1 MNTVPSWEAAANGL
15 PGNLNATNQAAQLA
29 QLLGTHQLTAVYEG
43 NQILTAAPASTAS
56 FPSLFWINPQTVT
69 DGVGYLPNYDVA
81 QPFTMPAGQTAIGRI
96 KAAVLPVGDGADL
109 QVSLCA
115 DAFGSPGTVLASTV
129 VPKEQLTALSAAS
142 GLTAAGPLATAAD
155 NILQTG
161 QFTTRAWTGAAT
173 SASGLL
179 SSAASAY
186 SGNYL
191 AFMGGTDS
199 SSSTTVPYVYTAQ
212 LTTGGSGS
220 AVTQPSLPQGLVAAG
235 AAATSDTLIVTGGWT
250 GTAFSAAVY
259 TATWNSNTGTV
270 SAWSSQAALP
280 HAVQSC
286 PTAVWNNSTVYV
298 LGGRDNSTVYA
309 DVYTGTLSNGT
320 ITAWSVGQPLPVPLY
335 GAVPAVVGN
344 LLIVAGGFPTIGGAA
359 VNTTYWAQIN
369 PDGSLSAWQTGPTM
383 PQAVG
388 VVDQGNTLVT
398 DGGLYIVGGNPVDTP
413 GSFSPSFQSLTVTA
427 NGLGTWQQQILV
439 GGATA
444 SYITGGFSNGDGT
457 YTLVAFGL
465 GSGPFTDTATLYT
478 VPYPSIPLPASGLT
492 PGATYHLVFHQI
504 GGDLDNNLQIGEI
517 GTSTS
522 QWLYTTRYSG
532 GPWAGHANH
541 AVLFQVYDQTATGD
555 LLHVWQDPN
564 SSNLAA
570 ATVTQVFNSR
580 GLLLGVCESTLQ
592 LDTALNSNPTF
603 TSGTTPWTAVFGT
616 LTQSSAKTHGG
627 YAFSGLL
634 TPTGGQFGAY
644 AVTEQ
649 CPISPGQWVTADGW
663 VYSPTGW
670 GAVSLSVVWHDST
683 GAVLSQTDNKVSVT
697 ANTWVELTNT
707 FQAPAGAAYAALA
720 AAELNT
726 PAPTNLLYLSNVRL
740 TAADPVVLPSVAQ
753 VTYDAS
759 GWPPTGVNQLA

>member
-29 QLLGTHQLTAVYEG
+29 QLLGTHAMTAIYEG
-43 NQILTAAPASTAS
+43 TQILTAAPASTGS
-56 FPSLFWINPQTVT
+56 FPALVWVNPQTVT
-69 DGVGYLPNYDVA
+69 GGVGYLPEYDVA

-96 KAAVLPVGDGADL
+96 KAALLPVGDGADL

-115 DAFGSPGTVLASTV
+115 DAFGSPGAVLASTI
-129 VPKEQLTALSAAS
+129 VPKEQLTALAAPA
-142 GLTAAGPLATAAD
+142 GLTAAGPLAAAAD
-155 NILQTG
+155 NILQAG
-161 QFTTRAWTGAAT
+161 LFTARAWTGAAT
-173 SASGLL
+173 SAGGLL
-179 SSAASAY
+179 SSASAAY

-191 AFMGGTDS
+191 ALIGGTDS
-199 SSSTTVPYVYTAQ
+199 SSSATLPTVYTVQ
-212 LTTGGSGS
+212 LTTDGPGP
-220 AVTQPSLPQGLVAAG
+220 AVAQPSLPQGLVAAG
-235 AAATSDTLIVTGGWT
+235 VAATSDTLIVAGGWT

-286 PTAVWNNSTVYV
+286 PTAVWNNTTVFV
-298 LGGRDNSTVYA
+298 LGGRDSSNVYA
-309 DVYTGTLSNGT
+309 DVYAGTLSNGT
-320 ITAWSVGQPLPVPLY
+320 VTAWNVSQPLPVPLY
-335 GAVPAVVGN
+335 GAITAVIGN
-344 LLIVAGGFPTIGGAA
+344 LLIVAGGFPTIGGSA
-359 VNTTYWAQIN
+359 VSTTYWAQIN

-383 PQAVG
+383 PQAIG
-388 VVDQGNTLVT
+388 NVDPGITLVT
-398 DGGLYIVGGNPVDTP
+398 DSGLYIMGGNPADTP
-413 GSFSPSFQSLTVTA
+413 GSFSPSLQSLTATA
-427 NGLGTWQQQILV
+427 DGLGTWQQQIL
-439 GGATA
+439 GNNATI
-444 SYITGGFSNGDGT
+444 SLITGGFSNGDGS
-457 YTLVAFGL
+457 YTLTAFSL
-465 GSGPFTDTATLYT
+465 GSGPFSNTATVDT

-504 GGDLDNNLQIGEI
+504 GGDLDNNLQVGEI
-517 GTSTS
+517 TTTAT
-522 QWLYTTRYSG
+522 QWLYSTRYSG
-532 GPWAGHANH
+532 GPWTGHANH
-541 AVLFQVYDQTATGD
+541 AILFQIYDQTATGD
-555 LLHVWQDPN
+555 LLHVWQDPG

-603 TSGTTPWTAVFGT
+603 TTGTAPWTAVFGT

-634 TPTGGQFGAY
+634 TPAGGQFEAY

-683 GAVLSQTDNKVSVT
+683 GAVLSQTDNKINVV
-697 ANTWVELTNT
+697 ANAWVELTNT
-707 FQAPAGAAYAALA
+707 FQAPAGAAFAALA
-720 AAELNT
+720 AAELNN
-726 PAPTNLLYLSNVRL
+726 PAASNLLYLSNVRL
-740 TAADPVVLPSVAQ
+740 TAADPVPLPSVAQ

-759 GWPPTGVNQLA
+759 GWPPTGVTQLA